1 MSSLAYAALWGFV
14 FAVPWERVI
23 VLPGVSIMTRVTG
36 ALAMG
41 LALLAILVSG
51 RFRRWRGFQVWA
63 LLFVIWAGIVVWM
76 LGMQTIPKKLYTF
89 VQLFLVVWM
98 VWELAP
104 TAKRQLG
111 LLAAYVLGAY
121 VGALGTLLLYHS
133 KAGAMQRFAAG
144 GGDPNSLAMTLS
156 LGIPMAWYLSMT
168 SQRPLMRWVCRAY
181 LPLALVAIG
190 LTGSRGGMLD
200 CMVSLLII
208 PMTVSLSPKRLAM
221 SAAMVGLSGALA
233 IAYIPEQLVQRFATT
248 GTEVED
254 ARFGGRFKLW
264 VAGVNAFAQRPLM
277 GYGVATYKLA
287 ITPQLGS
294 AAQVAHDSFLSV
306 LVEEGLVG
314 LLLYLLMFLSVYL
327 AILRLPRFPR
337 RFALVLFATLVT
349 AMLPLTWEDEKE
361 VWLVSAMLFGM
372 SSMVGAGLSGAA
384 SPGGSRTAPIG
395 RRPPAALSTER
406 LATSGRIRN
415 RDGTD

>member
-1 MSSLAYAALWGFV
+1 
-14 FAVPWERVI
+14 
-23 VLPGVSIMTRVTG
+23 
-36 ALAMG
+36 
-41 LALLAILVSG
+41 
-51 RFRRWRGFQVWA
+51 
-63 LLFVIWAGIVVWM
+63 
-76 LGMQTIPKKLYTF
+76 
-89 VQLFLVVWM
+89 
-98 VWELAP
+98 
-104 TAKRQLG
+104 
-111 LLAAYVLGAY
+111 
-121 VGALGTLLLYHS
+121 
-133 KAGAMQRFAAG
+133 
-144 GGDPNSLAMTLS
+144 
-156 LGIPMAWYLSMT
+156 
-168 SQRPLMRWVCRAY
+168 
-181 LPLALVAIG
+181 
-190 LTGSRGGMLD
+190 
-200 CMVSLLII
+200 
-208 PMTVSLSPKRLAM
+208 
-221 SAAMVGLSGALA
+221 MVGLSGALA
-233 IAYIPEQLVQRFATT
+233 IAYVPEQLVQRFATT

-314 LLLYLLMFLSVYL
+314 LLLYLLMLLSVYL

-372 SSMVGAGLSGAA
+372 SSVVGAGLSGAT
-384 SPGGSRTAPIG
+384 SPDASRTAPIG

-415 RDGTD
+415 RDGTA